1 MMDAFT
7 QDKFAQDRFAQGCTE
22 ATLGYAAAATAA
34 LTELTLRAFDFWSTA
49 LEGLV
54 EQPEADVADAQAPPA
69 AFVSAPDV
77 EPPFGMAMADWCP
90 FPWMDQRRMSSINQI
105 DFSTPPIV
113 AWMAMANAFPL
124 RGTST
129 SWPFA
134 QLMIESGVPRT
145 IAWPAA
151 EASAAA
157 LDAADVA
164 TDRTLKVLASY
175 QTEGGYAMAA
185 VKPSVAVTGFM
196 MALFGVNTAQSFGL
210 NPVGFGFDHWLSL
223 FTA

>member
-1 MMDAFT
+1 MMDAPS
-7 QDKFAQDRFAQGCTE
+7 QDRFAHGCAE
-22 ATLGYAAAATAA
+22 ATFGYAAATTAA

-54 EQPEADVADAQAPPA
+54 EQPELGPEAKPYQAPTAPA
-69 AFVSAPDV
+69 THDC

-90 FPWMDQRRMSSINQI
+90 FPWMDQRRTRGLGQI
-105 DFSTPPIV
+105 DMSTSPVV

-124 RGTST
+124 RGPAT

-151 EASAAA
+151 EAHAAA

-164 TDRTLKVLASY
+164 SDQTLKVLASY
-175 QTEGGYAMAA
+175 QTEGGYAMSSF
-185 VKPSVAVTGFM
+185 KPSVAVTGFM
-196 MALFGVNTAQSFGL
+196 MALLGANAAQSYGIAPFD
-210 NPVGFGFDHWLSL
+210 FGFDRWFSL
-223 FTA
+223 FSA